1 MTVAAT
7 VNDTTG
13 TVAWNPPGLSAISYR
28 AGTYASFRHDLLRPR
43 PGEVALA
50 SWHASARGDL
60 AVQLLE
66 WWAYLA
72 DILTFYNERALTEAL
87 LRTAVYAE
95 DLRHIVRLLGYR
107 PRPGIGATG
116 VVAALS
122 DSPRPFVLRRGFP
135 IQGPAPG
142 GAPPQVF
149 ELDED
154 VEIGLV
160 GLPLP
165 TSARF
170 PTVPGQAPTPP
181 AYAARTPEGRLTDWV
196 PARDA
201 RIAKLSMGVGT
212 AITVTVDGSVT
223 NVAERDVVMVMP
235 RDWDG
240 AATTAVALVQ
250 SLEPAVDRLGRA
262 ITKVTLR
269 PGQDFPGQDVP
280 GGLAPQDCKIMKP
293 TKSAHLWLY
302 HERYP
307 GPKLPSIGG
316 QVVQGIESIFD
327 PGGLFTG
334 GVSRVPPEDAH
345 VLTSRVELPPSPEGA
360 AHLEGITRGINP
372 GDPVLFEQTIGG
384 AIGSLISQ
392 LFNALGLGGV
402 GAMSATAA
410 FKASTFFTKVTGYTE
425 LIWYAN
431 PPEGDRIGQGPPI
444 GPPSHGLLSGGAA
457 PIPIPH
463 SKLSFLDPLGMAS
476 LMSLED
482 TLIKT
487 VIVHYAW
494 EEIGDLLEHLGDD
507 PTTTPEIPAA
517 AEVPPGTPA
526 VIEDATGAG
535 LPGWVGRTST
545 ETFPLVAPLRALLNL
560 LPVSRGQTVAG
571 EKIGSGDPT
580 VPRQEFTLAR
590 KPLTY
595 LANTGPAST
604 GGYRSTLRVHV
615 DGIEWHEV
623 PSFYRQP
630 GDARVFVTFED
641 DEQRTHVRF
650 GDGKNG
656 TRLPAGV
663 DNVVADY
670 RVGSGAAV
678 PPIGGLTTILRPQP
692 GLTSIRNPIAP
703 GGGADPDPPD
713 QLRRYAPRS
722 VLTFGRAV
730 SGDDYEVL
738 AAQTPGV
745 QRARAVWAWDAD
757 AQRTLVKVL
766 VGDDEVAVT
775 AARTALRAFA
785 DPNRPVVVALAAPVY
800 ADLSLT
806 VEVDPDHEAVA
817 VQAAVAAAL
826 LDPDAPPFGTNVVR
840 IGDVVSDSEIY
851 DACLRVPGVVA
862 VHGLTFRRTAS
873 ARTGPR
879 RTAPGFSWTFQP
891 GGLLFQRRLLDPG
904 ERHAPGDEHYFL
916 LRAEQLH
923 ISTVVVSR
931 G

>member
-1 MTVAAT
+1 VTVAVT
-7 VNDTTG
+7 IDDTAAAA
-13 TVAWNPPGLSAISYR
+13 AWNPPGLSAIGYR
-28 AGTYASFRHDLLRPR
+28 VGTYATFRHALLRPR
-43 PGEVALA
+43 PGELALA
-50 SWHASARGDL
+50 GWHGTARDDL

-72 DILTFYNERALTEAL
+72 DIVSFYNERALTEAL
-87 LRTAVYAE
+87 LRTAEYPE

-122 DSPRPFVLRRGFP
+122 DSSRPVVLPRGFP
-135 IQGPAPG
+135 IQGPDPG

-160 GLPLP
+160 GRPLP
-165 TSARF
+165 ASARF
-170 PTVPGQAPTPP
+170 PSLPGKAPTAPT
-181 AYAARTPEGRLTDWV
+181 YAGRTPEGRLTDWL
-196 PARDA
+196 PARDGRA
-201 RIAKLSMGVGT
+201 VTLKIRAGAEV
-212 AITVTVDGSVT
+212 TVPVDGSIT
-223 NVAERDVVMVMP
+223 NVGEGDVVVVIP

-240 AATTAVALVQ
+240 TTSTAAALVH
-250 SLEPAVDRLGRA
+250 SLEAAVDQLGRP
-262 ITKVTLR
+262 ITNVTLR
-269 PGQDFPGQDVP
+269 PGQDFPS
-280 GGLAPQDCKIMKP
+280 GLAPQDCKILKP

-307 GPKLPSIGG
+307 GPKLPSFGG
-316 QVVQGIESIFD
+316 QLAQGIESVFD

-334 GVSRVPPEDAH
+334 GVSHVPAEDAH
-345 VLTSRVELPPSPEGA
+345 VLTSRAELPPSPEGA

-372 GDPVLFEQTIGG
+372 GDPVLFEQTAGG
-384 AIGSLISQ
+384 AIPSLISK
-392 LFNALGLGGV
+392 LFDALGVGGA
-402 GAMSATAA
+402 GAASAKAA
-410 FKASTFFTKVTGYTE
+410 LDASTLFTKVTGYTE

-444 GPPSHGLLSGGAA
+444 GPPSHGLISGGES

-463 SKLSFLDPLGMAS
+463 SKLSFVDDPGVAS
-476 LMSLED
+476 AMSLDD
-482 TLIKT
+482 TQIRT

-494 EEIGDLLEHLGDD
+494 EEIGDLLEHSGAD
-507 PTTTPEIPAA
+507 PTTTPEIPAD

-526 VIEDATGAG
+526 IIEDATGAG
-535 LPGWVGRTST
+535 SPGSVGQLGTQSP
-545 ETFPLVAPLRALLNL
+545 ETFPLVGPLRALLNL
-560 LPVSRGQTVAG
+560 LPVSRGETVVG
-571 EKIGSGDPT
+571 EKIGSGDPA
-580 VPRQEFTLAR
+580 VARQEFTLAR
-590 KPLTY
+590 TPLTY
-595 LANTGPAST
+595 LADSSPTST
-604 GGYRSTLRVHV
+604 DGYRSTLRIHV

-623 PSFYRQP
+623 PSFYGQP
-630 GDARVFVTFED
+630 HDARVFVTFED
-641 DEQRTHVRF
+641 DDQRTHVRF
-650 GDGKNG
+650 GDGESG
-656 TRLPAGV
+656 ARLPAGV
-663 DNVVADY
+663 ANVVADY

-692 GLTSIRNPIAP
+692 GLASIRNPIAP
-703 GGGADPDPPD
+703 GGGADPDPPE

-745 QRARAVWAWDAD
+745 QRARAIWAWDAD

-766 VGDDEVAVT
+766 VGDDDAAVT
-775 AARTALRAFA
+775 AARAALRAFA

-800 ADLSLT
+800 PDLSLT
-806 VEVDPDHEAVA
+806 LEVDPDHEADA
-817 VQAAVAAAL
+817 VRAAVAAAL
-826 LDPDAPPFGTNVVR
+826 LDPDTPPFGTNVVR
-840 IGDVVSDSEIY
+840 IGAGVYDSEIY

-862 VHGLTFRRTAS
+862 VHGLAFRRTVPALI
-873 ARTGPR
+873 GPR
-879 RTAPGFSWTFQP
+879 RRPPGFSGIFQP
-891 GGLLFQRRLLDPG
+891 GGLSSQRLLPGAG

-923 ISTVVVSR
+923 ISTAMVNR